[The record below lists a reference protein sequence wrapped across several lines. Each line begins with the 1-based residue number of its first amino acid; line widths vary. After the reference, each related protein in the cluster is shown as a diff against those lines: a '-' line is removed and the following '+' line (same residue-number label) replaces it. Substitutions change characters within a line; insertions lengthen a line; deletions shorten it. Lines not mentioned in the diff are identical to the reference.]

1 MKFSEVVSNIARV
14 TDLRRIAKAR
24 LFDVSSLPE
33 EELKEQLIEKVDQFA
48 SKQALESA
56 LNAALDHPDHSIR
69 LITPVVLIEILLQKH
84 DYSLPENET
93 AEEVMAWEQSVI
105 DESKEQET
113 SARMVE
119 NYGTF
124 EFVVQAAW
132 ENDDSISQDEHRLI
146 ERIRNRFKITRR
158 EYRVLEAGLG
168 RYPKKGNELHTRD
181 DIKLTR
187 HYLQEAGLLLTFR
200 DSDGRDC
207 DIIPEE
213 MAIHLRGVLQLPLR
227 HYGYYQLLGYRAVK
241 QKSFLS
247 QALESAG
254 MVVKKNPSSNDLR
267 EICVGHINP
276 EILLGGYSQRDGLDK
291 VVLEKWCRDL
301 QLQVS
306 GSKSEVISRIIQY
319 YDSLVEIEGDRE
331 DEREIWFQHY
341 EEYAC
346 RDYQFLR
353 QRQLIE
359 KDLEVEHHFEAA
371 TDFLFEKYLNHKP
384 LTLPGSEQPD
394 GALSHGEKRLLWDN
408 KSKEKV
414 CNLKDHLGQ
423 FSRYFN
429 KYAGNASALLV
440 IAPDFTPDSAN
451 QALLHEVN
459 TGQKLSLITAK
470 ELKDL
475 TTRWSESKKK
485 DEPFPL
491 RFLTSVGRFN
501 PVVAEAAFQ

>member
-1 MKFSEVVSNIARV
+1 MKFSEVVSNIQRV

-24 LFDVSSLPE
+24 LYDVSSLPE
-33 EELKEQLIEKVDQFA
+33 PELREQLIQKAHQYA
-48 SKQALESA
+48 SKEALEAA
-56 LNAALDHPDHSIR
+56 LNAAMDHADHSIR

-93 AEEVMAWEQSVI
+93 AEEVMAWDQAVI
-105 DESKEQET
+105 DESKEDES
-113 SARMVE
+113 SARKVE

-124 EFVVQAAW
+124 KFVVQAAW
-132 ENDDSISQDEHRLI
+132 ENDDAISQDEHRLI

-158 EYRVLEAGLG
+158 EYRVLEAELG
-168 RYPKKGNELHTRD
+168 RYPKKGNELHTRE
-181 DIKLTR
+181 DIKSTR
-187 HYLQEAGLLLTFR
+187 HYLQEVGLLLTFR

-213 MAIHLRGVLQLPLR
+213 MAEKLREILPLPLR
-227 HYGYYQLLGYRAVK
+227 KYGYSELLAYRGVK
-241 QKSFLS
+241 QKSFLLA
-247 QALESAG
+247 ALENAG
-254 MVVKKNPSSNDLR
+254 LIVKKNPSSSDLR
-267 EICVGHINP
+267 AICIGHIDPRN
-276 EILLGGYSQRDGLDK
+276 LLGGYSQRDGLDK
-291 VVLEKWCRDL
+291 IVLESWCRDL

-306 GSKSEVISRIIQY
+306 GSKSEVISRIIDY
-319 YDSLVEIEGDRE
+319 YDSLVEIEGDEE
-331 DEREIWFQHY
+331 DDRAVWFQHY
-341 EEYAC
+341 EEFAA

-359 KDLEVEHHFEAA
+359 KDLDVEHQFEAA

-384 LTLPGSEQPD
+384 LTLPGNEQPD

-408 KSKEKV
+408 KSREKT

-429 KYAGNASALLV
+429 KYAGDASALLV
-440 IAPDFTPDSAN
+440 IAPDFTSDSAN
-451 QALLHEVN
+451 LALLHEIN
-459 TGQKLSLITAK
+459 TGQKLCLITAR
-470 ELKDL
+470 ELRE
-475 TTRWSESKKK
+475 TAIRWSESKKK

-501 PVVAEAAFQ
+501 PMVAEAAFQ